1 MLTIIAFVLILGVL
15 ILVHEIGHFVSAR
28 KLGVD
33 VEEFGIGF
41 PPKMFSIKKGD
52 VVYSINWIPIGGFV
66 KIKGESGGDVN
77 DPKSF
82 AHQRA
87 WKKSIILSAGVMM
100 NFFLAIVLL
109 SIGFYFGLPQSIDE
123 NTPMDNVRD
132 KSIVILEVFK
142 DSPAEQA
149 GIKMGDKI
157 LAINGQT
164 YDKAEGIYQ
173 AIEKNI
179 DNDMT
184 LSLDRR
190 GEKLEYTVHAAQL
203 EGQDKPLIG
212 ISLVDTGVVSYN
224 IFESLWQGIAT
235 TGVLIWRV
243 LEAFGMIIANLF
255 TQGKLSAE
263 VSGPVGVAV
272 ITAQI
277 VKMGWLQVLQFAAI
291 LSINLGI
298 INILPFPALDG
309 GRLLFVFA
317 ESVTRRKL
325 SERVEAM
332 IHNSGFVLLL
342 VLLVFITFRDIRIYK
357 DAILGFFSNLF

>member
-1 MLTIIAFVLILGVL
+1 MTTIIAFVLILGVL
-15 ILVHEIGHFVSAR
+15 ILVHEIGHFVTAR

-41 PPKMFSIKKGD
+41 PPKMFSLKKGD
-52 VVYSINWIPIGGFV
+52 VTYSINWIPIGGFV
-66 KIKGESGGDVN
+66 KIKGESGGDAN

-82 AHQRA
+82 AAQAA

-109 SIGFYFGLPQSIDE
+109 SLGFYFGLPQSIDQT
-123 NTPMDNVRD
+123 TPLDRVRD
-132 KSIVILEVFK
+132 RSTVILEVLK

-157 LAINGQT
+157 ITINNET
-164 YDKAEGIYQ
+164 HNNADDVYNE
-173 AIEKNI
+173 IEKGVA
-179 DNDMT
+179 DDMKIVV
-184 LSLDRR
+184 DRR
-190 GEKLEYTVHAAQL
+190 GEELEFSVRAAEL
-203 EGQDKPLIG
+203 VGRDKPMIG
-212 ISLVDTGVVSYN
+212 VSLVDTGVISYN
-224 IFESLWQGIAT
+224 IFESIWQGISTA
-235 TGVLIWRV
+235 GILIWRV
-243 LEAFGMIIANLF
+243 LEAFGMIITNLF

-277 VKMGWLQVLQFAAI
+277 VKMGWLQVMQFAAI

-317 ESVTRRKL
+317 ESLTRKKL
-325 SERVEAM
+325 SEKTEAI
-332 IHNSGFVLLL
+332 IHNSGFILLIVLLI
-342 VLLVFITFRDIRIYK
+342 FITLRDIRLYK
-357 DAILGFFSNLF
+357 DNIIGFFTNLF